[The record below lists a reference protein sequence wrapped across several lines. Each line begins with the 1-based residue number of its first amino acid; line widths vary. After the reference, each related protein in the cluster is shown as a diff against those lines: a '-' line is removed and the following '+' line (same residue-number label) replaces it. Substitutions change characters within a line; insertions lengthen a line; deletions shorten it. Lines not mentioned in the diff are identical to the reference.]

1 MDKRTRLLWRS
12 ARTVNDLAGLMAA
25 WLDGDLP
32 YSPNY
37 EVDGE
42 YDPETAPLAPHL
54 AAYNRAGFL
63 TTDSQPGVDE
73 PGFDHL
79 IWRQRAAVSGFIADV
94 GLVKRVTLTA
104 RRAGLLV
111 IAHGPRGALDIAGE
125 DGVYVTIRDVV
136 PYTRFGEPINRGY
149 LRRIFHGCHRDA
161 ISAVH
166 DAWQV
171 TVIDPEWARK
181 HLLWQTLDAALLAP
195 ALDKEPAR

>member
-1 MDKRTRLLWRS
+1 MDKHTRRLWRS
-12 ARTVNDLAGLMAA
+12 ARTVDDLARLMAG

-37 EVDGE
+37 EEDGE

-54 AAYNRAGFL
+54 AAYNRGGFL
-63 TTDSQPGVDE
+63 TTDSQPACEE

-94 GLVKRVTLTA
+94 DLVKRVTTTA

-125 DGVYVTIRDVV
+125 DGIYVTIRDVV
-136 PYTRFGEPINRGY
+136 PCTRFGEPINRSY
-149 LRRIFHGCHRDA
+149 LRRVFHGCHRDA
-161 ISAVH
+161 IRAVH

-181 HLLWQTLDAALLAP
+181 YLLWQTLDSALP
-195 ALDKEPAR
+195 ALALAKETAR